1 MLTQIFHLHALSA
14 LHVGS
19 GQALGAVDL
28 PVARARATHLP
39 IVPGSALKG
48 VLRDEFSADE
58 RQQKTLFGPPSI
70 DSSDAAYAGALA
82 FGDAQLLLLPVR
94 SLAGI
99 VAFVTCPFVLARYA
113 EDLRRETLA
122 APTANAAGG
131 AVGVVRAA
139 PAVREAPEVPPVA
152 EQQALVCQSTK
163 IIAQHK
169 PDALVVLEDLD
180 LRASGQN
187 AGPHGAAPGADAWA
201 ERIAARVHP
210 GDTKWQALLGERFAI
225 ISDADFSFL
234 ADTATEVRARI
245 RIDDSRGVVDNGAL
259 WYEENLPAETVLWG
273 QIAAG
278 PARDGQPLAAAQT
291 LSAFRAGLAG
301 SGGGATTLQ
310 IGGKATIGRG
320 LVRFVLPPAADKA
333 AGGGRGDER

>member
-48 VLRDEFSADE
+48 VLRDEFAADE
-58 RQQKTLFGPPSI
+58 RQQKTLLTLFGPPSI
-70 DSSDAAYAGALA
+70 DSGDAAYAGALA

-122 APTANAAGG
+122 APTAAAAGG

-139 PAVREAPEVPPVA
+139 PTVREPPDVPPVD

-210 GDTKWQALLGERFAI
+210 GDKKWQALLGERFAI

-291 LSAFRAGLAG
+291 LAAFRAGLAG
-301 SGGGATTLQ
+301 NGHGALTLQ

-333 AGGGRGDER
+333 AGGDKR